1 MLSAVATA
9 IPSAAPV
16 AVSSVPTPVAVDT
29 ENAAAAAADQDMLSM
44 IIHGYSD
51 DPWFATASHTGS
63 LDVFQGLF
71 LTSKNPSCK
80 NCMVLTTQG
89 TLAITGLFTAS
100 TECTG
105 GLAWLLRYVNM
116 SRVARPAKKANL
128 CKHTLQANLC
138 LFQSPNS
145 PGIM

>member
-16 AVSSVPTPVAVDT
+16 AVSSVPAPVAVDT

-44 IIHGYSD
+44 IIQGYSD
-51 DPWFATASHTGS
+51 DPWFATANHKGS
-63 LDVFQGLF
+63 LNVFQGLF

-89 TLAITGLFTAS
+89 NWLS
-100 TECTG
+100 QDNSQRQQNVPV
-105 GLAWLLRYVNM
+105 AWHGY
-116 SRVARPAKKANL
+116 SD
-128 CKHTLQANLC
+128 T
-138 LFQSPNS
+138 
-145 PGIM
+145 